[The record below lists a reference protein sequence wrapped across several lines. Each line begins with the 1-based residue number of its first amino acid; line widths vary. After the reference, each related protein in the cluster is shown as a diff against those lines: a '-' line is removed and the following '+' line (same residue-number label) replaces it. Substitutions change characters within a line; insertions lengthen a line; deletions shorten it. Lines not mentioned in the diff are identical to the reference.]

1 MNKIEKKFT
10 RNIWMIPDV
19 SEELTRWSHKLC
31 LQTSQSWVAF
41 NTYFAFFLQQSSAN
55 FLSNPLCSSCYYCH
69 TTLDLHI
76 VSLLSTNIQHPFQNV
91 VNLFARLFTVR
102 PCSPYWPRTDWGR
115 LVGKFYFD
123 SELEFPKKIEA
134 LWWLQVSVEVP
145 FNFYWMSESPD
156 SLKHKKFYVPERSS

>member
-1 MNKIEKKFT
+1 MNKIEKIT

-19 SEELTRWSHKLC
+19 SEELTRWSLKLC

-91 VNLFARLFTVR
+91 VNLFACLFTVR
-102 PCSPYWPRTDWGR
+102 PCSPYWPRTAVIDWGR
-115 LVGKFYFD
+115 LVGKFY
-123 SELEFPKKIEA
+123 LI
-134 LWWLQVSVEVP
+134 VSWN
-145 FNFYWMSESPD
+145 FHRCRWKCHLIFYWMSESPD
-156 SLKHKKFYVPERSS
+156 SLKYKKFYVPERSS

>member
-19 SEELTRWSHKLC
+19 SEELTRWSLKLC

-102 PCSPYWPRTDWGR
+102 PRHIGRGQTGTDSLGNFILIVSWN
-115 LVGKFYFD
+115 FQ
-123 SELEFPKKIEA
+123 KKIEA
-134 LWWLQVSVEVP
+134 LWWPQVSVEVP